1 MAVAT
6 WRKCHLCGFLYYQK
20 DESLE
25 ELHPMVE
32 CEKALWDHM
41 MITQADANEATEK
54 YQQALDEYGD
64 PMYQIYLERGG
75 GGKECW
81 IMKLCRTITLIM
93 SYYPIRHHAPKREV

>member
-64 PMYQIYLERGG
+64 AMYQIYLERG
-75 GGKECW
+75 KARNEVYDD
-81 IMKLCRTITLIM
+81 KALPTLPV
-93 SYYPIRHHAPKREV
+93 SE